1 MSRYSEEQLLLRT
14 ASYPCG
20 TNMNCHTSRS
30 HVTLLWENTFCSTL
44 YRVPVVKTWVISQ
57 LSQSYHTSQRE
68 QLLLHSVLGK
78 GEGEKGQGVEAN
90 QFFEKLQINF
100 LKNCKSIFWK
110 IANQFFEKLQFNFLK
125 NCKSIFWKIANQF
138 FEKLQINFLICFY
151 SLPFLVKKLIF
162 LKNWFNFWT
171 HGVLTESCIY
181 HWVTQLK
188 SR

>member
-1 MSRYSEEQLLLRT
+1 MWVSHVTCEWVMSHVSESYPCNRHVNHVTCVRVMSQVKCEWVMSHMSESRHMSVSHVTCKWVICECVKSRYSEEQLLRRT

-78 GEGEKGQGVEAN
+78 GEGEKGQGVEEN
-90 QFFEKLQINF
+90 QILEPVGF
-100 LKNCKSIFWK
+100 
-110 IANQFFEKLQFNFLK
+110 
-125 NCKSIFWKIANQF
+125 
-138 FEKLQINFLICFY
+138 
-151 SLPFLVKKLIF
+151 
-162 LKNWFNFWT
+162 
-171 HGVLTESCIY
+171 
-181 HWVTQLK
+181 
-188 SR
+188 